1 MGVSRS
7 GYLARQAAWA
17 AQGQMEEGLPATR
30 PLAVGTELTVH
41 HLSLLERNR
50 YYRAFISGLPFGT
63 AAAIVFWSAM
73 LNRKRAISIAMT
85 CAPHKLIKS
94 KLF

>member
-1 MGVSRS
+1 
-7 GYLARQAAWA
+7 
-17 AQGQMEEGLPATR
+17 MEEGLPATR